1 MSRLAFLDFKVDFAA
16 PQIVN
21 AYDEMPLWSAI
32 FGLLLLEEVPL
43 AGVRRVL
50 DIACGT
56 GFPLIELAERLGPT
70 CEIHGVDVWRAG
82 LTRASDKIANRKLQ
96 NVSVHETDAWQ
107 MAFEG
112 GYFDLVVS
120 NLGLNNFENR
130 AGAVRES
137 RRVLRHNGILALT
150 TNLQGHMKELYEM
163 FETVLVSDWRRGG
176 P

>member
-1 MSRLAFLDFKVDFAA
+1 MVRHFRLAA
-16 PQIVN
+16 
-21 AYDEMPLWSAI
+21 
-32 FGLLLLEEVPL
+32 LEEVPL

-96 NVSVHETDAWQ
+96 NVSVHETDASQ